1 MQSKSKPLDDLSNLL
16 TNAAGAIKGVGDE
29 MRAMGRSQADKIIS
43 EMDLISR
50 DEFEVLKEM
59 FTASQVEI
67 TALKKK
73 VSSLEKQVKALK
85 K

>member
-73 VSSLEKQVKALK
+73 ISSLEKQVKALK